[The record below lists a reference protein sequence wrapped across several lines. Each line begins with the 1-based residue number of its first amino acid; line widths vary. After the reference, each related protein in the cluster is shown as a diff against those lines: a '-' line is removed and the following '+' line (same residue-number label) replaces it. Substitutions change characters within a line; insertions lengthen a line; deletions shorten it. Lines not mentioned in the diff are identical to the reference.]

1 VPNPRHDPLTAD
13 QRALASDP
21 RYHQLAAAIA
31 GRYSRSIP
39 RLADEF
45 HGEAFL
51 ALCTAARTFE
61 PGHRV
66 SFRTHAFTRI
76 NGAMLDVCR
85 GLSPRGYRR
94 PRRDAGDTP
103 RVGSIEA
110 IKAVDELGRP
120 VFLRDILTSDEDAVG
135 WEAEYQD
142 ELAGLLRSLPSRY
155 RDVLGLLYGH
165 AKTAW
170 MKAAAHA
177 VGLSEARVSQIHARA
192 LLMISGKETRNDS
205 PPDPRVRPTEGH
217 RRLPAD
223 LG

>member
-1 VPNPRHDPLTAD
+1 MPNPRHDPLTAD

-45 HGEAFL
+45 RGEAFL

-66 SFRTHAFTRI
+66 SFRTHASTRI

-94 PRRDAGDTP
+94 PRRDAGYTP
-103 RVGSIEA
+103 RVGSLEA
-110 IKAVDELGRP
+110 IKGVDEFGQP
-120 VFLRDILTSDEDAVG
+120 VFLRNILTSDEDPVG

-142 ELAGLLRSLPSRY
+142 ELVGLLRSLPSRY
-155 RDVLGLLYGH
+155 RTVFGLLYGH
-165 AKTAW
+165 AETAW
-170 MKAAAHA
+170 MKAAARA
-177 VGLSEARVSQIHARA
+177 VGLSESRVSQIHARA
-192 LLMISGKETRNDS
+192 LAILEEDAMLAGD
-205 PPDPRVRPTEGH
+205 
-217 RRLPAD
+217 RRRTGP
-223 LG
+223 

>member
-45 HGEAFL
+45 RGEAFL

-66 SFRTHAFTRI
+66 SFRTHASTRI

-94 PRRDAGDTP
+94 PRRDAGYTP
-103 RVGSIEA
+103 RVGSLEA
-110 IKAVDELGRP
+110 IKGVDEFGQP
-120 VFLRDILTSDEDAVG
+120 VFLRNILTSDEDPVG
-135 WEAEYQD
+135 WGAEFQD
-142 ELAGLLRSLPSRY
+142 ELAGLSRRLHGKAGEILRR
-155 RDVLGLLYGH
+155 LYGR
-165 AKTAW
+165 ADSTT
-170 MKAAAHA
+170 MKQVGAGL
-177 VGLSEARVSQIHARA
+177 GLSEARISQIHTKAVA
-192 LLMISGKETRNDS
+192 ILMKDVTLAND
-205 PPDPRVRPTEGH
+205 RELVGWE
-217 RRLPAD
+217 AD
-223 LG
+223 